1 MMVNWS
7 DAFAVETERNGW
19 TREQFSIRYSET
31 CSFLRRHGE
40 KYRTATDCALD
51 ARVAS

>member
-1 MMVNWS
+1 MVNWS
-7 DAFAVETERNGW
+7 GILAVETERNGW
-19 TREQFSIRYSET
+19 IREQFSIRYSEA

-40 KYRTATDCALD
+40 KYRTGTDCALD